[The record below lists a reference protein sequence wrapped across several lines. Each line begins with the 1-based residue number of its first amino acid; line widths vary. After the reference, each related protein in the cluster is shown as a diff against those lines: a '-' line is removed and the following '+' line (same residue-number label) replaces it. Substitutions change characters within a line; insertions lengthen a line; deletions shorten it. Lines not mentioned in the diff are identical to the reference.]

1 MASWCLPPQPMQLA
15 WRQRPGK
22 STKKINKNVLVI
34 EMSTLANGQVIKSY
48 SAFRSYWI
56 TE

>member
-1 MASWCLPPQPMQLA
+1 MQVA

-34 EMSTLANGQVIKSY
+34 EMSTQANGQVIKC
-48 SAFRSYWI
+48 R
-56 TE
+56 